1 MSSDDY
7 DPNDIPEE
15 GPKRPEWTP
24 GRRLSR
30 KGMPRARGEDLN
42 AHAQV
47 EARRKA
53 RRRHTRTPGRDDV
66 ARAALYSLLLAITDR
81 PDARATHI
89 FRRITIETLEGALF
103 DPVEARRVLDD
114 MAVRWRHDWSEWV
127 YGREFRAWRDSG
139 CQGERPERFSEAVK
153 IPRRPN
159 GTMPWTYTTP
169 RAPGPRRPRRRRRA
183 SPDDAA

>member
-1 MSSDDY
+1 MSSNDH
-7 DPNDIPEE
+7 DPNGTPEE
-15 GPKRPEWTP
+15 GPKKPEWTP

-42 AHAQV
+42 AHAKV

-53 RRRHTRTPGRDDV
+53 RRRQTRTPGRDDV

-89 FRRITIETLEGALF
+89 LRRITIETLEDALF

-127 YGREFRAWRDSG
+127 HGRAFRAWRDSG
-139 CQGERPERFSEAVK
+139 CQGERPEGPSEAVK

-159 GTMPWTYTTP
+159 GTMPWTYTEP
-169 RAPGPRRPRRRRRA
+169 RPPGSRRTWRRRRG